1 MTQGPLDSSVTHL
14 AQVTDP
20 EGTAAKLSGKGTA
33 ARDIG
38 GCGLAQLPPGP

>member
-1 MTQGPLDSSVTHL
+1 MTQGPLDSPVTHL

-20 EGTAAKLSGKGTA
+20 EGTDAKWSRKGAAV
-33 ARDIG
+33 RDIG